1 MNTYTICEEYKV
13 LTSGSTSVVLR
24 IAYSLSMITLL
35 DTPPHNNLREDA
47 VTTIFLHHRRIY
59 DGET

>member
-1 MNTYTICEEYKV
+1 MYGHAIFKEYKV

-24 IAYSLSMITLL
+24 IAYSLSMIKLL
-35 DTPPHNNLREDA
+35 NTPPHNNLREDA